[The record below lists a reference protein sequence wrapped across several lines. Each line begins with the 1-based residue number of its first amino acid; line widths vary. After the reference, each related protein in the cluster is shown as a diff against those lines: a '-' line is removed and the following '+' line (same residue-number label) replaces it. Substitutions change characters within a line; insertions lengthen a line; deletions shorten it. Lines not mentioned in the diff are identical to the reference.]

1 MKNIFFEGGTFFDRV
16 GCYTV
21 NKIDS
26 NGMQI
31 TYENGEAEFVDA
43 SRFDI
48 KARIHQ
54 NIHSE
59 YTRKHQ
65 STNDAY
71 FRTLGF
77 LARHSRFK
85 AELPEH
91 TVKGFTGNYEQL
103 TGELFPATHED
114 IRYEY
119 NPDIWGP
126 GLRII
131 FQEPNFELD
140 FGMDVG
146 MDVDDIIHSSINV
159 ITLSRNKLWLKLI
172 SLGFRLGTDHKVDQ
186 ISNSI
191 LNKSD
196 RKFFEE
202 GLNYRLTNPVT

>member
-1 MKNIFFEGGTFFDRV
+1 MENIFFEGGTFFDRV

-21 NKIDS
+21 NKIDRM
-26 NGMQI
+26 GMQI
-31 TYENGEAEFVDA
+31 TYENGESEFVDT

-54 NIHSE
+54 NIHGE

-65 STNDAY
+65 STNENY

-77 LARHSRFK
+77 LARHGRFK

-91 TVKGFTGNYEQL
+91 TVKGFVGNYEQL
-103 TGELFPATHED
+103 TGEPFPTTHED

-119 NPDIWGP
+119 NPAIWGP
-126 GLRII
+126 GLRIV
-131 FQEPNFELD
+131 FQEPDFELD
-140 FGMDVG
+140 FGMDV
-146 MDVDDIIHSSINV
+146 DDLIYSSARV

-186 ISNSI
+186 ISKSI
-191 LNKSD
+191 LDKSD

-202 GLNYRLTNPVT
+202 GLNYRLTDHVA